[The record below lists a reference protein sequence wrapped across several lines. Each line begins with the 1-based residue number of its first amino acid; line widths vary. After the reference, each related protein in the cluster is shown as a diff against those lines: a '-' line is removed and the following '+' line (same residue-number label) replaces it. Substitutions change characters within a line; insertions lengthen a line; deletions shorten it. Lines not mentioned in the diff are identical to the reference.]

1 MLNIELSNIQ
11 KAKIELRFVLNNAE
25 FLENHHRKKGDLV
38 FADDFRKVK
47 EGVANA
53 LALLGGEQC

>member
-1 MLNIELSNIQ
+1 MRNIELSNIQ

-25 FLENHHRKKGDLV
+25 FLENHYRKKGDLV
-38 FADDFRKVK
+38 FADDFHKVK